1 MSEIAVFLGPTL
13 PVATARSVL
22 DAVYLPPIKRG
33 DLALL
38 DPAIRCIGIVDGEF
52 YQSLAVSPKEILP
65 LLEQGVAVYGA
76 SSMGALRAVELEPYG
91 MIGVGRVF
99 EAYRDGIVDAEDEV
113 ALVYDRETYEPLS
126 DPLINIRFA
135 LDDAGHRGLITRS
148 RAEGLLETVRKSWF
162 PTRSYADVVHLCPEL
177 AKLISADPPNQ
188 KKEDALLM
196 LQRMER
202 SRLA

>member
-1 MSEIAVFLGPTL
+1 MSEIAVFLGPSL
-13 PVATARSVL
+13 PVEKARAML

-33 DLALL
+33 DLAELGEE
-38 DPAIRCIGIVDGEF
+38 IRCIGIVDGEF

-65 LLEQGVAVYGA
+65 LMERGIAVYGA

-113 ALVYDRETYEPLS
+113 ALVYDPENYESLS

-135 LDDAGHRGLITRS
+135 LEDAVRS
-148 RAEGLLETVRKSWF
+148 GVISGGRAREVLETVRKSWF
-162 PTRSYADVVHLCPEL
+162 PMRSYADVAGLCPEIAGMIL
-177 AKLISADPPNQ
+177 DGPPNQ
-188 KKEDALLM
+188 KAEDVVVM
-196 LQRMER
+196 LRKMG
-202 SRLA
+202 AAKK